1 MIGGRRGTFGGLL
14 VAAFVVC
21 GHLPADAATSSCAAA
36 ADYFRERGAFSSLRA
51 KLQRKER
58 VLILAIGSSSTAG
71 VGASSPG
78 NNYPARLQSILWA
91 RWNVETAVSNAGV
104 PGEAASATLIR
115 LRALLA
121 KEKPDL
127 VIWQVGTNDALR
139 GEQEDRFRSV
149 LERGVAETA
158 RAGVDMILIDPQYF
172 PSVPD
177 PSRYERYA
185 EIVGEIGAQRRVS
198 VFSRYGLM
206 RGWAERAPAE
216 LAASL
221 SSDGFHLSD
230 RGYACLAGLLAEG
243 LNESTGGPAGLAEA
257 GARP

>member
-1 MIGGRRGTFGGLL
+1 MIGGRWGSFRGLL
-14 VAAFVVC
+14 
-21 GHLPADAATSSCAAA
+21 AAA
-36 ADYFRERGAFSSLRA
+36 CVACAGMPPGAAASTCAVTADFFRERGVFASLRA

-78 NNYPARLQSILWA
+78 NNYPARLQALLSA
-91 RWNVETAVSNAGV
+91 RWNVETAVANAGV
-104 PGEAASATLIR
+104 PGELAAATLQR

-121 KEKPDL
+121 RDKPDL

-139 GEQEDRFRSV
+139 SEQEDRFRSV
-149 LERGVAETA
+149 LERGIAEAA
-158 RAGVDMILIDPQYF
+158 RAGVDMVLIDPQYV
-172 PSVPD
+172 PSLPN

-185 EIVGEIGAQRRVS
+185 QVVGEVGAHRRVS
-198 VFSRYGLM
+198 VFSRYALM

-221 SSDGFHLSD
+221 SPDGLHLSD

-243 LNESTGGPAGLAEA
+243 LHESTRGPAGVAEA
-257 GARP
+257 AAPP

>member
-1 MIGGRRGTFGGLL
+1 MSPECRVPGSKLYTLAPLKGVR
-14 VAAFVVC
+14 AA
-21 GHLPADAATSSCAAA
+21 LKA
-36 ADYFRERGAFSSLRA
+36 
-51 KLQRKER
+51 QRTVK
-58 VLILAIGSSSTAG
+58 VLAIGSSSTSG
-71 VGASSPG
+71 IGASSPIAT
-78 NNYPARLQSILWA
+78 YPARLEGELEHQFPRVDIEVVN
-91 RWNVETAVSNAGV
+91 RGV
-104 PGEAASATLIR
+104 PGEVAEDAAER
-115 LRALLA
+115 LKLEVA
-121 KEKPDL
+121 EDQPDL
-127 VIWQVGTNDALR
+127 VVWQVGTNDALR

-185 EIVGEIGAQRRVS
+185 RIVGEIGAQRRVS